1 MNIDRSPCP
10 AQHLK
15 THGTY
20 SAYRYGCRCE
30 DAREDARLY
39 HKRRREGRAQ
49 PLRVDSTGT
58 RRRIQALVAIGW
70 NLEVLAQKLGTARGA
85 VGDYMC
91 IKPVNASTARRVAA
105 VYNQLS
111 MTPGPSRRAQVRAR
125 NKGWVPPFG
134 WDDAEID
141 DPNAQPVSA
150 PKVPKLIDPDI
161 DMVAVREC
169 AYGRLDPNTLTV
181 RERREVVRLLA
192 DVPAPQIA
200 LKTGMNIRTIERA
213 RKALGI
219 TTTSTTTEEA
229 A

>member
-1 MNIDRSPCP
+1 MNIDRSACP

-15 THGTY
+15 THSTY
-20 SAYRYGCRCE
+20 SAYRYGCRCA

-70 NLEVLAQKLGTARGA
+70 NLEVLAQKLGTARAA

-134 WDDAEID
+134 WDDAQID
-141 DPNAQPVSA
+141 DPNARPCTTEA
-150 PKVPKLIDPDI
+150 PKVTDLDIDP
-161 DMVAVREC
+161 VAVREC
-169 AYGRLDPNTLTV
+169 AYGRLDPNKLNAL
-181 RERREVVRLLA
+181 ERREVVRLLA

-200 LKTGMNIRTIERA
+200 ATTGMNIRTIERA

-219 TTTSTTTEEA
+219 TTPRSTTEEA